1 MDYDCSLRRIV
12 YLMQCPCSCFD
23 WQSFPEPWHIWA
35 KFWIIKSCL
44 FVPFSNYVTFY
55 TNSTENGPDHLL
67 VRLLLLTNLVG
78 KGQPFSHWFGNL
90 NAMSWILSLS
100 FSWIRAQSLRCIACP
115 CHYLTNS
122 LTDVVGT
129 SFIWL
134 WPTQNFLT
142 LFLLLLLRLV
152 SKRVWQQL
160 ENMVLS
166 QFGGSYLQ

>member
-1 MDYDCSLRRIV
+1 
-12 YLMQCPCSCFD
+12 MQCPCSCFD

-35 KFWIIKSCL
+35 EFKRIKSCL
-44 FVPFSNYVTFY
+44 FVPFSNGVTFY
-55 TNSTENGPDHLL
+55 NNSTENGPDHLL

-100 FSWIRAQSLRCIACP
+100 FSWMRAQSLQCIACP
-115 CHYLTNS
+115 CHYFTNS

-134 WPTQNFLT
+134 WPTQNFFTFFWEHGSELVPSVLQQALQALT
-142 LFLLLLLRLV
+142 WLLFHGPV
-152 SKRVWQQL
+152 KRDKKC
-160 ENMVLS
+160 
-166 QFGGSYLQ
+166 

>member
-1 MDYDCSLRRIV
+1 
-12 YLMQCPCSCFD
+12 MQCPCSCFD

-35 KFWIIKSCL
+35 EFRIIKSPKFVL
-44 FVPFSNYVTFY
+44 FSHWVTSYNNF
-55 TNSTENGPDHLL
+55 TEKGPDHLL

-100 FSWIRAQSLRCIACP
+100 FSWIRAQSLQSIACP
-115 CHYLTNS
+115 CHYFTNS

-160 ENMVLS
+160 DKYGLVTVWWR
-166 QFGGSYLQ
+166 